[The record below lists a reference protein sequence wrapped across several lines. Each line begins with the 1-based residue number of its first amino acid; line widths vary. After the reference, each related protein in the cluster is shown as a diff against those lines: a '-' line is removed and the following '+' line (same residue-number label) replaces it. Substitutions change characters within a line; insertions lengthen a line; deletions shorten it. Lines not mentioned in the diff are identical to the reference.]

1 MGSRRLTCVWIPDQ
15 VRGDKNNLFISSN
28 YTSKSFRMKYGF
40 KMKKLIAQFSQG
52 ILAPTDVASVVLFR
66 VAFGLLM
73 FWEITRYF
81 YFGWVE
87 ELFAKPQFHFQYEY
101 FRWVVPIPGIG
112 MYLIFAS
119 LGVLALMIACGLFY
133 RIATIL
139 YFLGYT
145 YVFLLD
151 QAFYNNHFYLI
162 CLLSFVL
169 ILAPLNRSWSL
180 DVLLGNVEHTDRLP
194 AVWLWLI
201 RFHMGLVYFYGGI
214 AKFDPDWLDGLA
226 TRELLGKAN
235 RGTIFQPLMDYELVH
250 LFYAWSG
257 MLFDLFIPFLM
268 LYKPIRKWAFLGAVL
283 FHTNN
288 YFVFQ
293 IGIFPVLALALT
305 LIYFDADFP
314 RKIVPEKFKKIAR
327 ELYRKR
333 LLPRNNLTLE
343 KMGRNPAQGITR
355 TMQIILGLYVVV
367 QLLLP
372 FRHTLYPG
380 WTIWHEEGHY
390 FAWRMMLRQKITRM
404 QFNVTHPDTGEQRY
418 ADPSDYLNTSQF
430 KVFAG
435 NPGMILQFAKHL
447 DQLVQNNAGFDPIIT
462 AKIEVSLNG
471 REFRQLVDP
480 NLDLSRI
487 PAYQPAYSW
496 IKPFGE
502 R

>member
-1 MGSRRLTCVWIPDQ
+1 ME
-15 VRGDKNNLFISSN
+15 
-28 YTSKSFRMKYGF
+28 YGF
-40 KMKKLIAQFSQG
+40 KMKKLIAQLSQG
-52 ILAPTDVASVVLFR
+52 ILAPTDVASVILFR
-66 VAFGLLM
+66 VGFGLLM
-73 FWEITRYF
+73 FWEITRYY
-81 YFGWVE
+81 YFSWVE
-87 ELFAKPQFHFQYEY
+87 ELFVKPQFHFQYEY
-101 FRWVVPIPGIG
+101 FRWVVPIPGAG

-119 LGVLALMIACGLFY
+119 LGVLALMIASGFFY

-139 YFLGYT
+139 FFLGYT

-180 DVLLGNVEHTDRLP
+180 DVLRGNVEHTDRLP
-194 AVWLWLI
+194 AIWLWLI
-201 RFHMGLVYFYGGI
+201 RFHMGVVYFYGGI
-214 AKFDPDWLDGLA
+214 AKFDPDWLEGLA

-235 RGTIFQPLMDYELVH
+235 RGTIFQPLMDYDFVH

-257 MLFDLFIPFLM
+257 LLFDLLIPFLM
-268 LYKPIRKWAFLGAVL
+268 LYKPIRKWAFLGAVI

-288 YFVFQ
+288 YFVFP
-293 IGIFPVLALALT
+293 IGIFPVLALVLT

-314 RKIVPEKFKKIAR
+314 RKIVPEKFKKIAC
-327 ELYRKR
+327 EQYWKR
-333 LLPRNNLTLE
+333 LLPCQNLSPE
-343 KMGRNPAQGITR
+343 KMELDPAQGISR
-355 TMQIILGLYVVV
+355 TMQIILGLYVVA
-367 QLLLP
+367 QLVLP

-404 QFNVTHPDTGEQRY
+404 QFNVTHPDNGEQRY
-418 ADPSDYLNTSQF
+418 ADPRDYLNTSQF

-447 DQLVQNNAGFDPIIT
+447 DQLVQSNAGFDPIIT
-462 AKIEVSLNG
+462 AKIEVSMNG
-471 REFRQLVDP
+471 REFRQLVDES
-480 NLDLSRI
+480 LDLSRI
-487 PAYQPAYSW
+487 PAYEPAFYW

>member
-1 MGSRRLTCVWIPDQ
+1 ME
-15 VRGDKNNLFISSN
+15 
-28 YTSKSFRMKYGF
+28 YGF
-40 KMKKLIAQFSQG
+40 KMKKLIAQLSQG

-66 VAFGLLM
+66 VSFGLLM
-73 FWEITRYF
+73 FWEITRYY

-87 ELFAKPQFHFQYEY
+87 ELFVKPQFHFQYEY
-101 FRWVVPIPGIG
+101 FRWVVPIPGAG

-119 LGVLALMIACGLFY
+119 LGVLALMIASGFFY

-139 YFLGYT
+139 FFLGYT

-180 DVLLGNVEHTDRLP
+180 DVLCGNVEHTDRLP
-194 AVWLWLI
+194 AIWLWLI
-201 RFHMGLVYFYGGI
+201 RFQMGVVYFYGGI

-235 RGTIFQPLMDYELVH
+235 RGTIFQPLMDYDFVH

-257 MLFDLFIPFLM
+257 LLFDLLIPFLM
-268 LYKPIRKWAFLGAVL
+268 LYKPIRKWAFLGAVI

-288 YFVFQ
+288 YFVFP
-293 IGIFPVLALALT
+293 IGIFPALALVLT

-314 RKIVPEKFKKIAR
+314 RKIVPEKLKKIVC
-327 ELYRKR
+327 EQYWKR
-333 LLPRNNLTLE
+333 LLPCQNLTLE
-343 KMGRNPAQGITR
+343 KMELDPAQGISR
-355 TMQIILGLYVVV
+355 TMQIILGLYVVA
-367 QLLLP
+367 QLVLP

-404 QFNVTHPDTGEQRY
+404 QFNVTHPDNGEQRY
-418 ADPSDYLNTSQF
+418 ADPRDYLNTSQF

-447 DQLVQNNAGFDPIIT
+447 DQLVQSNAGFDPIIT
-462 AKIEVSLNG
+462 AKIEVSMNG
-471 REFRQLVDP
+471 REFRQLVDQS
-480 NLDLSRI
+480 LDLSRI
-487 PAYQPAYSW
+487 PAYEPAFYW